1 MLVSKLRVS
10 IIKYRNSIFPVIVL
24 QALKSISNGTLLN
37 SENSFLILS
46 VLLGKETTFQ
56 QSKQNKNLTFGL

>member
-24 QALKSISNGTLLN
+24 QALKSISNCTLLN

-46 VLLGKETTFQ
+46 VLLGKQ
-56 QSKQNKNLTFGL
+56 RRLSAIKAK